1 MKTGYAKTCINPPY
15 GAPIVGYYEARF
27 VKGVADNLYARAV
40 AFDDGAKRAV
50 IIALDLCL
58 LPQKM
63 YEALKDA
70 VASATGIDH
79 DAVFINCSHT
89 HTGPLVGK
97 DFATHGHSSDE
108 YNAFLVASVRDA
120 AVYALFD
127 LHISTFGTAKG
138 LAKNISFVRRYRMKD
153 GSVATN
159 PGVDNPNIDHAL
171 GKPNETVRLVRID
184 REGAETIFV
193 VNFGTHPDA
202 VGGEYV
208 SADYPG
214 FVCGILERALPGV
227 RCIFLQAPQ
236 GDVNH
241 VNVHPSAGERAIS
254 TIDFDG
260 VPRSLALS
268 EHIGRTIAGTVLSI
282 CSITEPLMA
291 DVLSWATRRVDL
303 PSHRENDRLDEVRHT
318 FEMYEAGRAS
328 ELPYKEMALTTAIA
342 EAKRIMRLKDGPA
355 SFPFHLSAIRVGEL
369 VFTGVS
375 GEPFTEIRD
384 RIDACSPFPNIVQ
397 CCLTNG
403 GGDYIPA
410 SSAYDEGGY
419 EAASS
424 SLKPGSDDILVDAM
438 LDMLGALLPSAAT
451 AV

>member
-50 IIALDLCL
+50 VIALDICL

-63 YEALKDA
+63 FDAMKDA
-70 VASATGIDH
+70 VAEAADIDRE
-79 DAVFINCSHT
+79 AIFINCSHT
-89 HTGPLVGK
+89 HTGPLVGN
-97 DFATHGHSSDE
+97 DFATHGRSTRE
-108 YNAFLVASVRDA
+108 YDAFLVASVRDA
-120 AVYALFD
+120 AVYALSD
-127 LHISTFGTAKG
+127 LHPSSFGTARG
-138 LAKNISFVRRYRMKD
+138 QAKNISFVRRYRMKD

-184 REGAETIFV
+184 RKGAETIFI
-193 VNFGTHPDA
+193 VNFGTHPDS

-214 FVCGILERALPGV
+214 FVCDILERALPGV
-227 RCIFLQAPQ
+227 RCVFLQAPQ

-254 TIDFDG
+254 TIDFDS
-260 VPRSLALS
+260 VPRSLALA
-268 EHIGRTIAGTVLSI
+268 EHMGRSIAGAVLSI
-282 CSITEPLMA
+282 CSITEP
-291 DVLSWATRRVDL
+291 VLTDTISCATRRVDL
-303 PSHRENDRLDEVRHT
+303 PSHRENDRLDEVRHI
-318 FEMYEAGRAS
+318 FEMYEAGRAA

-342 EAKRIMRLKDGPA
+342 EAKRIMRLKDGPD
-355 SFPFHLSAIRVGEL
+355 SFPFHLSAIRLGEL
-369 VFTGVS
+369 VFAGVS
-375 GEPFTEIRD
+375 GEPFTEIRN
-384 RIDACSPFPNIVQ
+384 RIDAGSPFPNIVQ

-403 GGDYIPA
+403 GGGYIPTR
-410 SSAYDEGGY
+410 SAYDEGGY

-424 SLKPGSDDILVDAM
+424 SLRPGGDDILVDAM
-438 LDMLGALLPSAAT
+438 LDMLRCL
-451 AV
+451 